1 MGESIRQTISLDDR
15 VIKAKQSE
23 QETTR
28 LLEEFMPFLDARVAK
43 YSSQADADKRDKL
56 QSVAMMAF
64 YEAIQK
70 YDMLKGHFFPFANR
84 VIRARFFDTLRKI
97 YKNGEPTISL
107 DASDDGQPNTQSA
120 AINKISMQAYEARR
134 RQEMLA
140 EEIEQFK
147 GELTSW
153 GITLE
158 ALAKQSPKQR
168 KLLETYRM
176 IVAKVSQN
184 LGVIETIWL
193 KHYFPVKI
201 VSEITGLPQ
210 KNVERARTFILA
222 SLIIKLGDYD
232 YLAEYVSYGGGG
244 AQ

>member
-1 MGESIRQTISLDDR
+1 MGERIGQTVSLDDR
-15 VIKAKQSE
+15 VVEAKQSE
-23 QETTR
+23 PETTR

-43 YSSQADADKRDKL
+43 YSSPAESDKRDKL

-70 YDMLKGHFFPFANR
+70 YDRQKGHFFPFANR
-84 VIRARFFDTLRKI
+84 VIRARFFDTLRQM
-97 YKNGEPTISL
+97 YKNGESTVSL
-107 DASDDGQPNTQSA
+107 DAGDDTQPNPQSA
-120 AINKISMQAYEARR
+120 AINRISIQVYEAGR
-134 RQEMLA
+134 RQEMLV

-147 GELTSW
+147 GELNAW

-158 ALAKQSPKQR
+158 TLTRSSPKQR

-176 IVAKVSQN
+176 IVAKIAQN

-201 VSEITGLPQ
+201 VAELTGLPQ

-232 YLAEYVSYGGGG
+232 YLSEYVNYGEGG
-244 AQ
+244 A